1 MFNRVL
7 NTPLDLSELSEKG
20 DMANIQGYLKVCKN
34 FMRTQILVLLF
45 KKCTTACFRFNLI
58 CMYDKNVPYVKA
70 TRDFS

>member
-1 MFNRVL
+1 MFDRVL

-20 DMANIQGYLKVCKN
+20 DMANIQDYLKVCKN
-34 FMRTQILVLLF
+34 FMRTQFFGSPIQKMYNCL
-45 KKCTTACFRFNLI
+45 FRFNLI